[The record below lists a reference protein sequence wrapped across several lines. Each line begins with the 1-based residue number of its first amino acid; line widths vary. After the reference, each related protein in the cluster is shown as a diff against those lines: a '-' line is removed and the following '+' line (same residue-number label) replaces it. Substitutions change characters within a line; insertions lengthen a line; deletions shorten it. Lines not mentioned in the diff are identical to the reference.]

1 MSAPAPPEEADPIPA
16 TIRWAG
22 DHVAL
27 IDQRRLPGELVEVT
41 ARTVSELCELIRTLA
56 VRGAPALGAAGALGV
71 ALAARR
77 GDDLDEAAA
86 VLVATRPTA
95 VNLRW
100 GVDRALAAADPLAE
114 ALALIAGDI
123 AANRAIGA
131 HGAALVEPG
140 ARALTHCNAGALAT
154 CGYGT
159 AIGVLRSAHDAGRLG
174 HVWVDETRPV
184 LQGSRLTA
192 WELGR
197 LGIPHTLVPD
207 AAAASLFAAGEVD
220 LVVVGADRIA
230 ADGSVANK
238 VGTYGLAVLAHHHGV
253 PFYVAA
259 PRSTFDPAT
268 ATGADIAIEDRP
280 PAEVTHVGGTRVAP
294 EGVVVRNPAF
304 DVTPPALV
312 TAYIA
317 EDGVTPNVRGAST

>member
-1 MSAPAPPEEADPIPA
+1 MTARDPIPP
-16 TIRWAG
+16 TIRWRDG
-22 DHVAL
+22 RVVL
-27 IDQRRLPGELVEVT
+27 VDQRRLPGELVEVS
-41 ARTVSELCELIRTLA
+41 AASVGELCDLIRSLA

-71 ALAARR
+71 ALAHHR
-77 GDDLDEAAA
+77 GEDLDAAA
-86 VLVATRPTA
+86 ADLVATRPTA

-100 GVDRALAAADPLAE
+100 GVERARAAADPLAE
-114 ALALIAGDI
+114 AEALIAEDI

-131 HGAALVEPG
+131 HGAGLVEPG

-159 AIGVLRSAHDAGRLG
+159 AVGVLRSAHDAGSLA
-174 HVWVDETRPV
+174 HVWVGETRPV

-207 AAAASLFAAGEVD
+207 VAAASLFAAGDVD

-238 VGTYGLAVLAHHHGV
+238 VGTYGLAVLARHHGV

-259 PRSTFDPAT
+259 PRSTFDPST
-268 ATGADIAIEDRP
+268 PSGAAITIEER
-280 PAEVTHVGGTRVAP
+280 AAEEVTHLGGVAVAP
-294 EGVVVRNPAF
+294 EGVAVRNPAF
-304 DVTPPALV
+304 DVTPPDLV
-312 TAYIA
+312 TAYISEA
-317 EDGVTPNVRGAST
+317 GVVREARSLATDPE

>member
-1 MSAPAPPEEADPIPA
+1 VSAHTEDSDPIPA

-27 IDQRRLPGELVEVT
+27 IDQRRLPGELVEAT
-41 ARTVSELCELIRTLA
+41 AHTVGELCELIRTLA

-71 ALAARR
+71 ALAAHR
-77 GDDLDEAAA
+77 GDDLAESAA

-100 GVDRALAAADPLAE
+100 GVERALAAADPLAE

-123 AANRAIGA
+123 EANRAIGA
-131 HGAALVEPG
+131 HGAALVETG

-159 AIGVLRSAHDAGRLG
+159 AIGILRSAHDAGRLG

-207 AAAASLFAAGEVD
+207 AAAPSLFAAGEVD

-268 ATGADIAIEDRP
+268 ATGADIVIEDRP
-280 PAEVTHVGGTRVAP
+280 AAEVTHVGGTRLAP

-317 EDGVTPNVRGAST
+317 EDGVTANVRCSSM